1 MRIAV
6 AAAVGVAIFVFA
18 LSASNSRSSVD
29 EPSMSEVMV
38 EQSLPAGKG
47 HNVVNVILVD
57 FRGWD
62 TMGEIT
68 VLLVAAIG
76 AVSLARPGRRRA
88 DGDEATVFEEI
99 IDAGDEPVMPEA
111 LR

>member
-1 MRIAV
+1 
-6 AAAVGVAIFVFA
+6 VAIFVFA
-18 LSASNSRSSVD
+18 LSSANARSSVD

-38 EQSLPAGKG
+38 ESSYEEGG
-47 HNVVNVILVD
+47 GRNVVNVILVD

-68 VLLVAAIG
+68 VLAVAAIG
-76 AVSLARPGRRRA
+76 AVSMARAGRRRA
-88 DGDEATVFEEI
+88 DKDAPVFEEI
-99 IDAGDEPVMPEA
+99 LDAGDEPALPEA

>member
-1 MRIAV
+1 M
-6 AAAVGVAIFVFA
+6 
-18 LSASNSRSSVD
+18 
-29 EPSMSEVMV
+29 
-38 EQSLPAGKG
+38 
-47 HNVVNVILVD
+47 VNVILVD

-88 DGDEATVFEEI
+88 GEGEADDDAPVFEEI
-99 IDAGDEPVMPEA
+99 LDAGDEPALPEA
-111 LR
+111 RR